1 MRVHPSISL
10 DNVLKNRVGHLNTH
24 SSIMLTL
31 RQLIS
36 PRDLIQRCLISMTKG
51 ELFRDQW
58 LCVEI
63 IYWHLGDRMK
73 YITGT
78 YA

>member
-1 MRVHPSISL
+1 
-10 DNVLKNRVGHLNTH
+10 
-24 SSIMLTL
+24 MLTL

-63 IYWHLGDRMK
+63 IYWHLGDRMN

-78 YA
+78 YARHFRGSCRRGRGPQSWLFEV